1 MSLALDLYVE
11 AFGSGTRTPRS
22 PAYQNGVKAAL
33 QRIFEGVRADMPYT
47 AGTPDFDA
55 YVAGRQ
61 EGHQIA
67 ATHMCTYQ
75 AWGDAA

>member
-1 MSLALDLYVE
+1 MSLALDLYVQ
-11 AFGSGTRTPRS
+11 AFGDSKRTLRS
-22 PAYQNGVKAAL
+22 ASYKEGVKAAL
-33 QRIFEGVRADMPYT
+33 QRIFEGLQSEAPY
-47 AGTPDFDA
+47 APGDSHFDA

-67 ATHMCTYQ
+67 ADHMRTCQ